1 MPSDDLTE
9 LHEQALAALAEARAE
24 VAVAEAAVREARL
37 RLTTARATLAGAEA
51 SEAALRAGIIEL
63 ADVDVPEDLPVTAA
77 EIAAASRTA
86 AITAV
91 LAQADGSP
99 LGIAEV
105 IDALQRTGR
114 DDGYQ
119 VVVSTL
125 RHLVRAERIANPT
138 RGRYCSI

>member
-9 LHEQALAALAEARAE
+9 LHEQAVAELVEARAE
-24 VAVAEAAVREARL
+24 VAVAEATVRAARL
-37 RLTTARATLAGAEA
+37 HLTTARATLAGAEA
-51 SEAALRAGIIEL
+51 TEAALRAGIEDL
-63 ADVDVPEDLPVTAA
+63 ADIDAPDDLPVTAA

-86 AITAV
+86 AVTAV

-99 LGIAEV
+99 LGIAEI

-125 RHLVRAERIANPT
+125 RHLVRAERIANPA

>member
-9 LHEQALAALAEARAE
+9 LHEQAEAALAEARVD

-51 SEAALRAGIIEL
+51 TEAALRAGMTEL
-63 ADVDVPEDLPVTAA
+63 ANVDAPDDLPVTAA
-77 EIAAASRTA
+77 EIAVATRTA

-99 LGIAEV
+99 LGIAEI
-105 IDALQRTGR
+105 IDALQRAGR
-114 DDGYQ
+114 RLKG
-119 VVVSTL
+119 
-125 RHLVRAERIANPT
+125 
-138 RGRYCSI
+138 